1 MSTPLIS
8 PVARSPFAGI
18 VLCLIAAMSFACN
31 TALASVAYH
40 HGATPLSVLTYRIAL
55 AVIALFVVLKILK
68 VPVRLPPRQ
77 RNTALALG
85 VILGAYSY
93 GLLGAVSYMPVALA
107 VLTFYLYPLFVGLA
121 SWALGREKMT
131 FALGGAL
138 VVAFIGLSLA
148 LDLGGGTLNA
158 VGFAHALGGAILITV
173 LVLLNARMV
182 GSGDSRPVSLHM
194 LFTGFLS
201 YLACDIVL
209 GTYPLPV
216 DTTGWIA
223 FLCVGIFY
231 SFSIVAM
238 FVAIS
243 WIGTVR
249 TALIMNLEP
258 ITSVFLGTV
267 ILGQP
272 MSATQLLGAAI
283 VVGAIVF
290 TAWHKLRPQR
300 MAPV

>member
-1 MSTPLIS
+1 MSTIP
-8 PVARSPFAGI
+8 RSPLAGI

-31 TALASVAYH
+31 TALASVAYK

-55 AVIALFVVLKILK
+55 AVIALYVVLKIQG
-68 VPVRLPPRQ
+68 VSVRLPAKQ
-77 RNTALALG
+77 RNMALALG

-93 GLLGAVSYMPVALA
+93 GLLGAIPYMPVALA

-131 FALGGAL
+131 LALGGAL
-138 VVAFIGLSLA
+138 IVAFIGLSLA
-148 LDLGGGTLNA
+148 LDLGGGTLNPI
-158 VGFAHALGGAILITV
+158 GFAHALGGAVLITV
-173 LVLLNARMV
+173 LVLLNSKMV
-182 GSGDSRPVSLHM
+182 GTGDSRPVSLHM

-201 YLACDIVL
+201 YAACDIAL
-209 GTYPLPV
+209 GEFPLPV
-216 DTTGWIA
+216 DALGWAA
-223 FLCVGIFY
+223 FLGVGVFY
-231 SFSIVAM
+231 SFAIVSM
-238 FVAIS
+238 FVTIS

-258 ITSVFLGTV
+258 ITSVFLG
-267 ILGQP
+267 IMLLGQP
-272 MSATQLLGAAI
+272 MSASQLLGAAI

-290 TAWHKLRPQR
+290 TAWHKMRPQR